1 METESVS
8 RRHLLEKYRKSNNQR
23 DPISRSWAGGPKSIF
38 RPFHSR
44 FSHLFALSSRYLTL
58 ESRPSHSRALSS
70 QIMVLDLNSRAFCP
84 PSFLC
89 PATKS
94 REYNN
99 NLPLFVRPSVR
110 IQIDGRSDSPTLQV
124 QSYIYNIL
132 QMFVHIMEVF
142 IFAEFL
148 FL

>member
-8 RRHLLEKYRKSNNQR
+8 RRHLLEYDRKNNNQR
-23 DPISRSWAGGPKSIF
+23 DPISRSWAGGPISIF

-44 FSHLFALSSRYLTL
+44 FSHFFALSSPYLTL
-58 ESRPSHSRALSS
+58 ESCPSHSHALSS
-70 QIMVLDLNSRAFCP
+70 QLMVLDLNSRAFCP

-89 PATKS
+89 PVTKS

-99 NLPLFVRPSVR
+99 NLPMSVRPSVQ
-110 IQIDGRSDSPTLQV
+110 IQIHGLSDSPLLQV

-142 IFAEFL
+142 IFAGF
-148 FL
+148 